1 MRLTAGQSESL
12 SVFTASVPSGTRR
25 QKYSGIRN
33 DSGNF
38 VYLVSCTTVSLRPDC
53 QAANLSLVIVTIAIL
68 SMISCPRFQKRCKG
82 TAFFRTRKLFTK
94 FFLPRPGRAE
104 LSERNQSGPDTG
116 TFRAPEGSFA
126 MVSDL
131 RGQFRLQ
138 IGENE
143 NLSQRVIFYAAEH
156 IFAKMRAFL
165 GLTRFLDGAGVFGE

>member
-12 SVFTASVPSGTRR
+12 SVFTASVPSGPRR

-94 FFLPRPGRAE
+94 FFLPIPGGRNFRNETNQGQTRAH
-104 LSERNQSGPDTG
+104 SEPRRAVLLWFRTG
-116 TFRAPEGSFA
+116 GGGFGYRS
-126 MVSDL
+126 
-131 RGQFRLQ
+131 
-138 IGENE
+138 
-143 NLSQRVIFYAAEH
+143 
-156 IFAKMRAFL
+156 AKMKIFHKGRFFML
-165 GLTRFLDGAGVFGE
+165 QSMFSPKCGLFWA

>member
-12 SVFTASVPSGTRR
+12 SVFTASGPSGPRR

-82 TAFFRTRKLFTK
+82 TYYFSTVQVLWQKSNNLF
-94 FFLPRPGRAE
+94 
-104 LSERNQSGPDTG
+104 
-116 TFRAPEGSFA
+116 
-126 MVSDL
+126 
-131 RGQFRLQ
+131 
-138 IGENE
+138 
-143 NLSQRVIFYAAEH
+143 SQRHRRSLVDARLRDNAATTNGPRCH
-156 IFAKMRAFL
+156 TACPVSI
-165 GLTRFLDGAGVFGE
+165 GACATATP